1 MAHDSQSTRTVE
13 TTVQLDAEPR
23 RVIRAFLE
31 GADLKEWWRVTRSLV
46 EAKPG
51 GTWCIAWDDFGE
63 NKTNHSWMGVIR
75 ELDKR
80 QLVIDPLVLN
90 EPNRPIL
97 FGPLRLEVLAEAAD
111 DGTKLTVLH
120 HGYQHGEHWDWL
132 YGVVVQGWK
141 QVLADMTDWFGR
153 RNWRK
158 GI

>member
-13 TTVQLDAEPR
+13 TTVNLDAEPR

-31 GADLKEWWRVTRSLV
+31 GADLKGWWRVTRSLV

-51 GTWCIAWDDFGE
+51 GTWCIAWDGFGE

-80 QLVIDPLVLN
+80 QLVIDPPVLN

-97 FGPLRLEVLAEAAD
+97 FGPLGLEVLPEAAD
-111 DGTKLTVLH
+111 GGTKLTVRH
-120 HGYQHGEHWDWL
+120 H
-132 YGVVVQGWK
+132 
-141 QVLADMTDWFGR
+141 
-153 RNWRK
+153 
-158 GI
+158 